1 MPSQFP
7 LAGIQLEKREDS
19 MKPLLTACAVLAL
32 VFSVAVQAQDPKP
45 TAKVDVTGAWD
56 LSIDTPQGA
65 MAGVATFKQE
75 GEKVTGTQ
83 TGQSG
88 EELKLEGT
96 VKDAT
101 LAYVLKIN
109 MQGNEM
115 AINFTGKVDGDS
127 IAGTFE
133 FGGMGSGAWTAKR
146 KK

>member
-1 MPSQFP
+1 
-7 LAGIQLEKREDS
+7 

-32 VFSVAVQAQDPKP
+32 VFSAVVQAQEPQK
-45 TAKVDVTGAWD
+45 TAKIDVTGTWD
-56 LSIDTPQGA
+56 ISIDTPQGA

-83 TGQSG
+83 SGPGG
-88 EELKLEGT
+88 EETKLEGT
-96 VKDAT
+96 VKDGA
-101 LAYVLKIN
+101 LAYVLKFN

-115 AINFTGKVDGDS
+115 AINFSGKVDGDS

-133 FGGMGSGAWTAKR
+133 FGGMGSGAWSAKR

>member
-1 MPSQFP
+1 VFDLSRSAVLF
-7 LAGIQLEKREDS
+7 ANREDS

-32 VFSVAVQAQDPKP
+32 ALSVAVQAQEAKKD
-45 TAKVDVTGAWD
+45 TKVDVTGTWD
-56 LSIDTPQGA
+56 ISIDTPQGA
-65 MAGVATFKQE
+65 MPGVATFKQE

-83 TGQSG
+83 SGPGG
-88 EELKLEGT
+88 EETKLEGT

-115 AINFTGKVDGDS
+115 AINFSGKVDGNS

-146 KK
+146 KM